1 MSDDD
6 QSLSDDDGADLFESN
21 PEDLGSEVENSLALP
36 SLSLDSFYVRS
47 PQQSEQHGLD
57 EGTEYENTGCATD
70 QSVGGGF
77 GVGDAVSSPAKI
89 EGEGQELDIHVDSP
103 AEDDRDD
110 PSQAELETCRASR
123 SQDEVPNETED
134 VAVNQ
139 LPATIASCES
149 PKLPGPN
156 DHQQIDADPKPIE
169 HDKLDNELNTAQVV
183 HFDDDFTRYSD
194 VDYNKTTPEM
204 LEFTNKTRDTST
216 TFPDK
221 AVHFEHNDVV
231 SVPAE
236 SEELATEL
244 NPAKT
249 SHNENT
255 NEQNTPDKTSHESLQ
270 LQTDINPS
278 DSTPLKTAAKLP
290 MYTVESLF
298 PVVYESRNSQAAS
311 EIAQVVPI
319 SSNTQKPTRRRR
331 TQIDGS
337 SHNPEKT
344 IASRLAALHAR
355 LDAAKSDLANATR
368 TFKLQLSMV
377 ETDNKKLSER
387 NARLKTQ
394 LSLSTAN
401 LQRSNAEKAKLKTE
415 NEIYAAKLPRLQA
428 ELLEETSQ
436 VDETQAQSVQTQLIL
451 TQLKARSHVLQTRNH
466 SLETQNNKLTQQLRE
481 YQQQLKRKT
490 AALQQQTEKAN
501 TLEVD
506 MNELKT
512 THTQEKLDWK
522 NRLTTALQRFE
533 YDKIKL
539 ETQFKAAE
547 RKEYRDVKDRAEK
560 AVKKRR
566 TAEATTAKLEEQL
579 KQRKH
584 ELSSANDTVQRR
596 TNEVRTLE
604 ALLRKAHRTEAT
616 LHNDLAVCKT
626 KLRSLQ
632 DEKKRSMA
640 RPVSVLPRRQ
650 RLHHQVPIEMLLHL
664 TDSIDDDEEED
675 NQDKQCCSHSLAL
688 SKDQS
693 PPSVCSECPQLKDRL
708 HQLQREL
715 RRLRSLHATELHA
728 QASVLEALLQ
738 RNIQ

>member
-1 MSDDD
+1 
-6 QSLSDDDGADLFESN
+6 
-21 PEDLGSEVENSLALP
+21 
-36 SLSLDSFYVRS
+36 
-47 PQQSEQHGLD
+47 
-57 EGTEYENTGCATD
+57 
-70 QSVGGGF
+70 
-77 GVGDAVSSPAKI
+77 
-89 EGEGQELDIHVDSP
+89 
-103 AEDDRDD
+103 
-110 PSQAELETCRASR
+110 
-123 SQDEVPNETED
+123 
-134 VAVNQ
+134 
-139 LPATIASCES
+139 
-149 PKLPGPN
+149 
-156 DHQQIDADPKPIE
+156 
-169 HDKLDNELNTAQVV
+169 
-183 HFDDDFTRYSD
+183 
-194 VDYNKTTPEM
+194 
-204 LEFTNKTRDTST
+204 
-216 TFPDK
+216 
-221 AVHFEHNDVV
+221 
-231 SVPAE
+231 
-236 SEELATEL
+236 
-244 NPAKT
+244 
-249 SHNENT
+249 
-255 NEQNTPDKTSHESLQ
+255 
-270 LQTDINPS
+270 
-278 DSTPLKTAAKLP
+278 
-290 MYTVESLF
+290 
-298 PVVYESRNSQAAS
+298 
-311 EIAQVVPI
+311 
-319 SSNTQKPTRRRR
+319 
-331 TQIDGS
+331 
-337 SHNPEKT
+337 
-344 IASRLAALHAR
+344 
-355 LDAAKSDLANATR
+355 
-368 TFKLQLSMV
+368 MV

-387 NARLKTQ
+387 SARLKTQ

-481 YQQQLKRKT
+481 CQQQLKRKT

-501 TLEVD
+501 RLEVD

-522 NRLTTALQRFE
+522 NRLTTAMQRFE
-533 YDKIKL
+533 HDKIKL

-547 RKEYRDVKDRAEK
+547 RKEFREVKDRAEK

-632 DEKKRSMA
+632 DEKKCSMA

-664 TDSIDDDEEED
+664 TDSSDDEEEGD
-675 NQDKQCCSHSLAL
+675 NQDQQCCSHSLAL

-693 PPSVCSECPQLKDRL
+693 PPSVCSECPQLKDQL

-738 RNIQ
+738 RNIQSHSCKAKLCLVLENR